1 MIRSRVLS
9 GLGVGVLTLAF
20 AACGGSSDNSGGSGG
35 SSSAPADNTP
45 AAVTIA
51 VQSDPTNVGKF
62 SPSPATAKVGDTVK
76 WSFEDDQNQHTA
88 TAEDGSF
95 DSSTKGKGESFTHK
109 FDKAGTYA
117 YRCTLHANMKGTI
130 TVS

>member
-9 GLGVGVLTLAF
+9 GLGVGALALGF
-20 AACGGSSDNSGGSGG
+20 AACGGSADTGGGGG
-35 SSSAPADNTP
+35 SSSTPADNTP
-45 AAVTIA
+45 AAVTISVKA
-51 VQSDPTNVGKF
+51 DATNVGAY
-62 SPSPATAKVGDTVK
+62 SPTPATAKVGDTVK
-76 WSFEDDQNQHTA
+76 WSFDDDQNQHTV

-95 DSSTKGKGESFTHK
+95 DSTTKGKGDSFTHK

-117 YRCTLHANMKGTI
+117 YHCTLHANMKGSI